1 MYYDPSTIT
10 GRTATQQAILDATS
24 PIKADVASLAA
35 NTYRKTQTYTKQ
47 EVDDL
52 IVDSQAGVLPLNVI
66 STSLPNTGNVNMN
79 SKKLI
84 SLAAGTSLTDGVNV
98 GQLQTE
104 VGKPKD
110 RIVSVLSPEVN
121 FAEITAAGGFQVT
134 AAGLLSI

>member
-110 RIVSVLSPEVN
+110 RIVSVLSP
-121 FAEITAAGGFQVT
+121 
-134 AAGLLSI
+134 